1 MICYEIVNPS
11 DMATFLAPDRD
22 IALAALAFIGD
33 GAYGG
38 TPLERDGEG
47 IDVDESAAL
56 SVPIFLFGGY
66 EEWWKSQGF
75 ASEPI
80 ESLIA
85 SRKPE
90 IVAALRS
97 ASYGS
102 LEDRRSYDSACAAID
117 DPAKLT
123 KFKED
128 WEDRRRSSM
137 NRIVQ
142 RAWAYAD
149 ALETRE
155 AA

>member
-22 IALAALAFIGD
+22 IALAALAFIGE

-38 TPLERDGEG
+38 TPLERSGERLNK
-47 IDVDESAAL
+47 DEADSLA
-56 SVPIFLFGGY
+56 VPMFLFGGY
-66 EEWWKSQGF
+66 EEWWKAQGY

-80 ESLIA
+80 ETMLA
-85 SRKPE
+85 TRKPE
-90 IVAALRS
+90 IIAALRT

-102 LEDRRSYDSACAAID
+102 LEDRKSYDSACAAID
-117 DPAKLT
+117 DPAKLA
-123 KFKED
+123 KFKAD

-142 RAWAYAD
+142 RAWDYAD
-149 ALETRE
+149 ALEKRD
-155 AA
+155 AG